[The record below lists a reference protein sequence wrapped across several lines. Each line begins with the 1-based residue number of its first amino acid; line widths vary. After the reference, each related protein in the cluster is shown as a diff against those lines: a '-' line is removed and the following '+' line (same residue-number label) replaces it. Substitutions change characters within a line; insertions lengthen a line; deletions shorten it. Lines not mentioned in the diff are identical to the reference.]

1 MAGPDIAFWQDRYL
15 TRRTPWDDGE
25 DDPELLAWLAD
36 GTLSASDAPVL
47 VPGCGSGRDL
57 AVLAARGIEVIGLD
71 YAPAA
76 VVLSRERLANA
87 CLQARVEQDDVLSWS
102 QPSPIGA
109 VMERTCLCALH
120 PDHWVRYAQQLHAWL
135 RPGGRGS
142 PSSSRCRGRRR
153 PKVGFKGR
161 PTTATSTRCA
171 RSSHLSDGAGRSH
184 LTRPVPVAD
193 TSVSCSRRSEEK
205 PCFDGAFRTFGYRRA
220 A

>member
-76 VVLSRERLANA
+76 VALSRERLVNA
-87 CLQARVEQDDVLSWS
+87 GLQARVEQADVLNWS
-102 QPSPIGA
+102 PPVPIGA

-120 PDHWVRYAQQLHAWL
+120 PDDWVRYAQQLHAWL
-135 RPGGRGS
+135 RPGGRLFAQFEQVPRAESADGWVQGPPYHCDINAMRALFMS
-142 PSSSRCRGRRR
+142 ERWSW
-153 PKVGFKGR
+153 PKPPYPPG
-161 PTTATSTRCA
+161 TSGG
-171 RSSHLSDGAGRSH
+171 HLSVV
-184 LTRPVPVAD
+184 LTAL
-193 TSVSCSRRSEEK
+193 RREAL
-205 PCFDGAFRTFGYRRA
+205 F
-220 A
+220 

>member
-87 CLQARVEQDDVLSWS
+87 GLQARVEQDDVLSWS

-135 RPGGRGS
+135 RPGGRLFAQFEQV
-142 PSSSRCRGRRR
+142 PR
-153 PKVGFKGR
+153 PEAAEGWVQGPPYHCDINAMRALFASERWSWPKPPYPPGASGG
-161 PTTATSTRCA
+161 
-171 RSSHLSDGAGRSH
+171 HLSVV
-184 LTRPVPVAD
+184 LTAL
-193 TSVSCSRRSEEK
+193 
-205 PCFDGAFRTFGYRRA
+205 
-220 A
+220 